1 MTSWCFTEADF
12 VFGTYVSS
20 LFYPPRDW
28 SGTIPFTIVAEMV
41 VQGYWITGYSAT
53 TLTVIPVPDP
63 PVLRVGTAC
72 FKDGDDTQVEIPVS
86 ARLTDEDS
94 EELEVDLD
102 GLPEGF
108 DVSTWTDQTGQ
119 EYSMADNGSSVLGQ
133 SSLVTRLIVKPTGQK
148 MGPFNATV
156 IAIAREKSN
165 GLQNQTVRHITVEKC
180 PPYPDMSV
188 IFVVPPTTL
197 EDKNIPFQVSVRFGL
212 DESPRLMAIHILD
225 LPPSASFNRGHR
237 AINDSWI
244 LSRKDL
250 AEEGLELIPPRR
262 YSGDLILT
270 GRTDVLYRGFE
281 YQLNSSATITILPV
295 VNAPRLS
302 ISPEVVCLSIN
313 TTNMTFSVDAALTD
327 DDGSESLIL
336 TYNIPEEWI
345 GSVGDAYHGSYSS
358 MITQSSHELIN
369 VTVAS
374 PAGFIYPIEIPV
386 VLMAVENANADQNIV
401 YKVVR
406 VQVCDAAQA
415 AASAGLRQRTTI
427 IWNVTTPQPSFIHED
442 IWSQPRSFLAHSN
455 ATLTKGQSGKNISAL
470 ALYRTIVNSSS
481 VEKDQRINS
490 SSMMNLSSAYW
501 YKNASRA
508 NTTGNY
514 LVAESSLI
522 TVTQL
527 PDQTQDDESVIRVND
542 SNIVTSKRRT
552 TAGKIKTPKQN
563 KEHGSTR
570 SRDRSKP
577 RTRKP
582 KLPQLVAVTGKAK
595 LDDIELEQH
604 VSIDNGTEDI
614 PIRINISVT
623 TRNAPRNAAVQVRI
637 SGLPTGSYLDKGEKE
652 ASSHAWLLQYE
663 DLGSLLLHLPQHQA
677 GLLPIIITS
686 TLELQRNKSL
696 SARQSFEISVRPET
710 DFGQID
716 IKGPYLDRGCVD
728 KSEKEIRLSLKVV
741 LEDNDGSED
750 VEFLEV
756 TGIPKSVRMYPGRYI
771 GSESSRIIFPKE
783 LPGLVLRTDTVFSK
797 FRMTI
802 DAKVREKDTGIRSS
816 VSRQLF
822 IETCTNGAA
831 SKESERIQRS
841 NGSRF
846 PNVFT
851 ALLLCLQ
858 VLLVLCCR

>member
-1 MTSWCFTEADF
+1 MDYCTLGSAFHRCDANSRCLTTAFGYRCQCKDGYTGDGFYCEKFPVGIQIAATFGEDDLHQTLEDVPVRFNVSLVVVPAAPDGYNTNLTLTVIGLPKEASFDIGSPCNMTSWCFTEADF

-415 AASAGLRQRTTI
+415 AASAG
-427 IWNVTTPQPSFIHED
+427 
-442 IWSQPRSFLAHSN
+442 
-455 ATLTKGQSGKNISAL
+455 KKNIFE
-470 ALYRTIVNSSS
+470 
-481 VEKDQRINS
+481 VERGI
-490 SSMMNLSSAYW
+490 
-501 YKNASRA
+501 
-508 NTTGNY
+508 
-514 LVAESSLI
+514 LVIGI
-522 TVTQL
+522 T
-527 PDQTQDDESVIRVND
+527 D
-542 SNIVTSKRRT
+542 
-552 TAGKIKTPKQN
+552 
-563 KEHGSTR
+563 
-570 SRDRSKP
+570 
-577 RTRKP
+577 
-582 KLPQLVAVTGKAK
+582 
-595 LDDIELEQH
+595 
-604 VSIDNGTEDI
+604 
-614 PIRINISVT
+614 
-623 TRNAPRNAAVQVRI
+623 
-637 SGLPTGSYLDKGEKE
+637 
-652 ASSHAWLLQYE
+652 
-663 DLGSLLLHLPQHQA
+663 
-677 GLLPIIITS
+677 
-686 TLELQRNKSL
+686 
-696 SARQSFEISVRPET
+696 
-710 DFGQID
+710 
-716 IKGPYLDRGCVD
+716 
-728 KSEKEIRLSLKVV
+728 
-741 LEDNDGSED
+741 
-750 VEFLEV
+750 
-756 TGIPKSVRMYPGRYI
+756 
-771 GSESSRIIFPKE
+771 
-783 LPGLVLRTDTVFSK
+783 
-797 FRMTI
+797 
-802 DAKVREKDTGIRSS
+802 
-816 VSRQLF
+816 
-822 IETCTNGAA
+822 
-831 SKESERIQRS
+831 
-841 NGSRF
+841 
-846 PNVFT
+846 
-851 ALLLCLQ
+851 
-858 VLLVLCCR
+858 